1 MPSVTSLPA
10 ARHAQPA
17 VCTPSVW
24 ASSLSTNSVYGYT
37 APSSTPCKTIT
48 GAYFGKTLNAPI
60 ALAMGLKPQY
70 LYVADLNND
79 RILVFNNHGG
89 IVKWFKTDIGTTLY
103 QPWGVCVSTRG
114 VVGVGNR
121 QYNNTGSPGNVEFFH
136 FNQASG
142 TGPYGTGSSF
152 LLSDSFCAF
161 DDLGNFFVD
170 GTALAANGGGQQI
183 GYLARAHVVVGNHLI
198 KNSGLGN
205 ASFWVGMYSR
215 IDSPTDQTLS
225 VGTSVGNATT
235 QLVDSWTVAGPAAG
249 PLTFTP
255 TASSPYGLTGYPAT
269 TDAVYQLAPS
279 TGGSLGLL
287 YVADYGDGYILDSA
301 ANGGAVANYN
311 PVGGTVGVTTYPTGQ
326 Y

>member
-1 MPSVTSLPA
+1 
-10 ARHAQPA
+10 
-17 VCTPSVW
+17 
-24 ASSLSTNSVYGYT
+24 
-37 APSSTPCKTIT
+37 
-48 GAYFGKTLNAPI
+48 
-60 ALAMGLKPQY
+60 MGLKPQY

-79 RILVFNNHGG
+79 RILVFNDHGG

-136 FNQASG
+136 FNQANG
-142 TGPYGTGSSF
+142 TGPYGTGTGF

-161 DDLGNFFVD
+161 DDVGNFFVD

-183 GYLARAHVVVGNHLI
+183 GYISRSHVVVGAHPI
-198 KNSGLGN
+198 KNSFLGN

-235 QLVDSWTVAGPAAG
+235 QNVPTWTVTGPAPG

-255 TASSPYGLTGYPAT
+255 LTLYSLTGYPAT

-279 TGGSLGLL
+279 TGGGLGTL
-287 YVADYGDGYILDSA
+287 YVADFGDSFVLDSP
-301 ANGGAVANYN
+301 ANGGAVATYN
-311 PVGGTVGVTTYPTGQ
+311 AVGGTVGVTTYPTGQ